1 MTLKERIAA
10 FVLNQGNQV
19 GAGAELAAI
28 LNDIVDSIPGAYTLP
43 AATAE
48 TLGGI
53 KVGQNLSITEEGV
66 LSASGGGAV
75 PLIVNFSELTFDDG
89 SVNFQMPTYTIP
101 ASRFSELESAFQ
113 AGRLIVILKNGYG
126 SIINGF
132 DNEVQKANDDYVK
145 TFHLNSTLRVD
156 DDPIFEAQYIVQEL
170 VP

>member
-1 MTLKERIAA
+1 MTIKERITE
-10 FVLNQGNQV
+10 FVLKQGNQV

-43 AATAE
+43 PATAE

-66 LSASGGGAV
+66 LSASGGGAA
-75 PLIVNFSELTFDDG
+75 PLIVNFSELTLDDG
-89 SVNFQMPTYTIP
+89 LEDFQSPVYTIP

-126 SIINGF
+126 AITNGF
-132 DNEVQKANDDYVK
+132 DTEVQTANDDYVK
-145 TFHLNSTLRVD
+145 TFHLNSNLRVND
-156 DDPIFEAQYIVQEL
+156 DVIFEAQYIVQEL
-170 VP
+170 IP